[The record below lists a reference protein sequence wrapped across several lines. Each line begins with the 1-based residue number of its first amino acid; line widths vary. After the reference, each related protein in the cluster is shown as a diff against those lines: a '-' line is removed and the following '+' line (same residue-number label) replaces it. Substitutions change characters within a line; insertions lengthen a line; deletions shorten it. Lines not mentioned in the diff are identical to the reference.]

1 MSNPNLN
8 LMLKLIID
16 YELMNH
22 DVSNVATG
30 QFPPVQLPPDNYPL
44 DNCHP
49 DNSHLGQLPTVKFPL
64 RNISPR

>member
-1 MSNPNLN
+1 MSNPDLN

-30 QFPPVQLPPDNYPL
+30 QFPPVQLPPRQFPPRQL
-44 DNCHP
+44 SP
-49 DNSHLGQLPTVKFPL
+49 GQFPPRTIAHRKIPT
-64 RNISPR
+64 